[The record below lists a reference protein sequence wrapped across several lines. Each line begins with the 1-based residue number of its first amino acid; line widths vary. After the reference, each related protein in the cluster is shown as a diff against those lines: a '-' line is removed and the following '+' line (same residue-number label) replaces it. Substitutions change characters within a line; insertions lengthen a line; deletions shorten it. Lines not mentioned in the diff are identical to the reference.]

1 VQPTIPICDR
11 TPKACS
17 FIHASLIIVRGG
29 YCHRSLV
36 DRWLVGHVR
45 ELWLNGD
52 SYYWILNRKPY
63 QGAIEWFQPPS
74 VISNLGFRPH
84 CWNLAHFTVLFHLLF
99 HCACVTSAESRS
111 PVLQLT
117 CEILVVIMERV
128 LSSRLSQRLLLV
140 TRTACDANFA
150 VISKR
155 YSRCTLDMRTF
166 GHLASVTC

>member
-1 VQPTIPICDR
+1 MQPTIPICDR

-63 QGAIEWFQPPS
+63 QGGIEWFQPPS
-74 VISNLGFRPH
+74 VISNLGSRPH
-84 CWNLAHFTVLFHLLF
+84 FWNLAHFTVLLRPLVPLRMRNVSWIQISCSPADMWDFCRDHGTSIIIPAIYAPTAGNA
-99 HCACVTSAESRS
+99 HCLWC
-111 PVLQLT
+111 QL
-117 CEILVVIMERV
+117 
-128 LSSRLSQRLLLV
+128 
-140 TRTACDANFA
+140 
-150 VISKR
+150 
-155 YSRCTLDMRTF
+155 RCY
-166 GHLASVTC
+166 